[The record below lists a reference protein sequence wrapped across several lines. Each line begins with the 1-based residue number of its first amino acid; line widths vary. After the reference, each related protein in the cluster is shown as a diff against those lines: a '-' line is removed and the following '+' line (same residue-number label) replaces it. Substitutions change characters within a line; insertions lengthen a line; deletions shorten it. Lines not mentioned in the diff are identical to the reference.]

1 MSREEETV
9 RFSLE
14 DAKSYAVKN
23 NNEVKS
29 FRHAVEEARARSG
42 RATIP
47 FFPNIGVAS
56 GVNTLT
62 SSVSNDAAPVAYV
75 YGTYNVFNGY
85 QDTYKKSILEL
96 ESEKKEIELQQKE
109 LLVGLEV
116 EKYFHD
122 SLYEKAAIG
131 IKKNAI
137 EVNKKL
143 QTIASKRRQ
152 AGLGSEADSME
163 FELRESILE
172 ADLVLL
178 EQKLEEARIGL
189 RKTLGHEIGSKIEPV
204 GELQHQ
210 HLIGDLMS
218 HLNRIK
224 DANPTL
230 RISGHE
236 VAISD
241 FQAKNWRSKWLPK
254 IDMEARAGYLE
265 LDLRPADKGTSV
277 SFLLIA
283 KMDLF
288 SGYEA
293 SWERRE
299 GFARKLKSEEELKGK
314 AVILVSE
321 VERYYRRLKT
331 IEKSVDLEEQNE
343 IRAKKYYETILK
355 EYHSGIKNSQDVKV
369 AAEMLSEVSLR
380 RVRYKYEFLMERI
393 EMEKILGSKIA
404 VENVKDKAGHAAKI

>member
-1 MSREEETV
+1 MKENLFLLCKSYPLVVCFSFAPFAVAETTNIPREEETV

-14 DAKSYAVKN
+14 DAKRYAVAN

-62 SSVSNDAAPVAYV
+62 SSATSNAAPVAYV

-189 RKTLGHEIGSKIEPV
+189 RKTLGHEIGSKIDPV

-210 HLIGDLMS
+210 HLVGDLMS
-218 HLNRIK
+218 HLNGLK
-224 DANPTL
+224 NSNPTL

-241 FQAKNWRSKWLPK
+241 FQAKSWRSKWLPK
-254 IDMEARAGYLE
+254 VDIEAKAGYLE
-265 LDLRPADKGTSV
+265 LDLRPADKGTSI

-288 SGYEA
+288 SGYESA
-293 SWERRE
+293 WER
-299 GFARKLKSEEELKGK
+299 
-314 AVILVSE
+314 
-321 VERYYRRLKT
+321 
-331 IEKSVDLEEQNE
+331 
-343 IRAKKYYETILK
+343 
-355 EYHSGIKNSQDVKV
+355 
-369 AAEMLSEVSLR
+369 
-380 RVRYKYEFLMERI
+380 
-393 EMEKILGSKIA
+393 
-404 VENVKDKAGHAAKI
+404 